1 MQLHKAFGSDS
12 AHVRNLD
19 LPMRSLYLLAAPS
32 TPEPARTEVIQRAEA
47 GEHFTHAQVKEIV
60 DKAVAEHPPR
70 HEARQDA
77 RHHGG
82 DEASDFS
89 RENICA

>member
-1 MQLHKAFGSDS
+1 MRVHEVFGSNPH
-12 AHVRNLD
+12 HVAD
-19 LPMRSLYLLAAPS
+19 LMLPTKGLYLLAAPS